1 MKEIICHSAPREET
15 HIKYADRMSE
25 LVRTTKVQ
33 SRVVLWTILA
43 LFLTAGGTASALNIN
58 LTYDP
63 DGTFTA
69 AGLTAADI
77 TNMKA
82 AMTYAKTQFTS
93 RYTDP
98 IDVNIQVTAVA
109 GTGTLGQSST
119 ALAFAGSYASLRAA
133 MVSDSTTADD
143 ATALAAGGSLP
154 AADPIGGTHD
164 YLVST
169 AEAKALGLAA
179 NDLSNDGTFTFGGGF
194 SYTYDPNNRA
204 VAGKIDFIGV
214 AMHEIS
220 EIMGRIGLMG
230 QNLTGNPDYMLFDLF
245 HYTGAGTRGLNN
257 GAGRSFSINNGT
269 TLLKAFNNAAANGGD
284 LQDWASGTND
294 TFNAF
299 SGDSVQNDLSAVDIR
314 VMDAIGYDFAAPP
327 PLLQSA
333 VSRKVHGG
341 AGTFDINLPQVAIGG
356 AVGIEC
362 RTGAVAGAHQ
372 IVVTFANPV
381 TVGGVAVTAGTGSAT
396 FSVSGAVVTINL
408 TGVTNA
414 QRLGVTLSNVSDGTN
429 TGSVMVPMG
438 LLSGDTS
445 NNGSVTATDVSQTKL
460 QSGQAVGAANFRED
474 VVANGSINASDVGA
488 VKLKSGTALPP

>member
-15 HIKYADRMSE
+15 HIKHADWMSE
-25 LVRTTKVQ
+25 LVRRTKTQ
-33 SRVVLWTILA
+33 ARVVLWTILA
-43 LFLTAGGTASALNIN
+43 LALTAGGTASALNIN

-63 DGTFTA
+63 DATFTA

-245 HYTGAGTRGLNN
+245 HYTGAGVRGLNN

-269 TLLKAFNNAAANGGD
+269 TLLKAFNNAAVNGGD

-299 SGDSVQNDLSAVDIR
+299 SSDSVQNDLSAVDLR
-314 VMDAIGYDFAAPP
+314 VMDAIGYDFSAGPRRGLFAQNSSRTSMVSLRPRYP
-327 PLLQSA
+327 QAGWRPMHRDPRRFGLPRRLRPTRRRIMPLSMTQLWLATSTSTRREFLLLQL
-333 VSRKVHGG
+333 R
-341 AGTFDINLPQVAIGG
+341 
-356 AVGIEC
+356 
-362 RTGAVAGAHQ
+362 R
-372 IVVTFANPV
+372 
-381 TVGGVAVTAGTGSAT
+381 
-396 FSVSGAVVTINL
+396 
-408 TGVTNA
+408 
-414 QRLGVTLSNVSDGTN
+414 R
-429 TGSVMVPMG
+429 
-438 LLSGDTS
+438 
-445 NNGSVTATDVSQTKL
+445 
-460 QSGQAVGAANFRED
+460 
-474 VVANGSINASDVGA
+474 
-488 VKLKSGTALPP
+488 

>member
-1 MKEIICHSAPREET
+1 MKEIICHSASREET
-15 HIKYADRMSE
+15 CIKHAGWTLE
-25 LVRTTKVQ
+25 LFRRIKIQVRVA
-33 SRVVLWTILA
+33 RWVVLALA
-43 LFLTAGGTASALNIN
+43 LTTGGTASALNIN

-63 DGTFTA
+63 DATFTA

-77 TNMKA
+77 VNMKA

-93 RYTDP
+93 RYTDS
-98 IDVNIQVTAVA
+98 IDVNIQVTAVP
-109 GTGTLGQSST
+109 GTSTLGESST

-164 YLVST
+164 YLLAR

-230 QNLTGNPDYMLFDLF
+230 ENLTGNPDYMLFDLF
-245 HYTGAGTRGLNN
+245 HYTGAGVRGLNN
-257 GAGRSFSINNGT
+257 GANRSFSINNGT
-269 TLLKAFNNAAANGGD
+269 TLLKAFNNAAMNGGD

-294 TFNAF
+294 SFNAF
-299 SGDSVQNDLSAVDIR
+299 SSDGVQNDLTAVDLR
-314 VMDAIGYDFAAPP
+314 VMDAIGYNFSVAPP
-327 PLLQSA
+327 VLQSA

-362 RTGAVAGAHQ
+362 RTSAGAHQ
-372 IVVTFANPV
+372 IVATFANPV
-381 TVGGVAVTAGTGSAT
+381 TVGGVSVTSGTGSVGGS
-396 FSVSGAVVTINL
+396 SVSGAVVTINL

-414 QRLGVTLSNVSDGTN
+414 QRLGITLANVSDGAN
-429 TGSVMVPMG
+429 TGDVTIPMG
-438 LLSGDTS
+438 VLAGDTS
-445 NNGSVTATDVSQTKL
+445 GNGSVTATDVSQTKG
-460 QSGQAVGAANFRED
+460 QSGQPVTGANFRED
-474 VVANGSINASDVGA
+474 VVVNGSINATDVAA
-488 VKLKSGTALPP
+488 VKSNSGTALP